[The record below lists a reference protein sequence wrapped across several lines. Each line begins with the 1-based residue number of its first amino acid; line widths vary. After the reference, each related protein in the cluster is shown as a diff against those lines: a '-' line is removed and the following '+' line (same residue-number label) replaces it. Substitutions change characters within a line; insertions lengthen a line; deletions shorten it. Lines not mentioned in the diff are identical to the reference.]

1 MLTQTA
7 IRSDAFHRL
16 VPPTRN
22 IPPAATKVFDRASEC
37 EPLGQSIY
45 LMGAAMSY
53 PHNAEIYGEDEPAE
67 YLYKVI
73 SGAVRTYKILSDGR
87 RQIGGF
93 YLPGDIFGLE
103 FADEH
108 TLSAEA
114 IADAN
119 VLVIKRSM
127 LTALA
132 GHNAGVARELFA
144 LTGYEAQRMQ
154 ERVLLLIKTAQERV
168 VGFLLEMAERVP
180 AGNAIELPMS
190 RQDIAD
196 YLGLTIETVSRTL
209 TSLEDS
215 AAIEL
220 PTSRRRIVLRNRTA
234 LSHMNG

>member
-7 IRSDAFHRL
+7 IRSDAFHRP

-22 IPPAATKVFDRASEC
+22 IPPAATKVFDGASQRK
-37 EPLGQSIY
+37 PLGQSIF
-45 LMGAAMSY
+45 LMGAAKSY
-53 PHNAEIYGEDEPAE
+53 PHDAEIYGEDEPVE

-114 IADAN
+114 IADAK

-132 GHNAGVARELFA
+132 AHDPGVARSYL
-144 LTGYEAQRMQ
+144 R
-154 ERVLLLIKTAQERV
+154 LLGTRRSVCRSASCCSSRPRRSASWASSWKWRSACRPVTPSS
-168 VGFLLEMAERVP
+168 FLCRA
-180 AGNAIELPMS
+180 
-190 RQDIAD
+190 
-196 YLGLTIETVSRTL
+196 RTL
-209 TSLEDS
+209 PTIS
-215 AAIEL
+215 A
-220 PTSRRRIVLRNRTA
+220 
-234 LSHMNG
+234 

>member
-7 IRSDAFHRL
+7 IRSDAFHRP

-22 IPPAATKVFDRASEC
+22 FPPAATKVFDGASERK
-37 EPLGQSIY
+37 PVGQSIY

-114 IADAN
+114 ITDAK

-132 GHNAGVARELFA
+132 AHDPGVARSYL
-144 LTGYEAQRMQ
+144 R
-154 ERVLLLIKTAQERV
+154 LLGTRRSVCRSASCCSSRPRRSASWASSWKWRSACRPVTPSS
-168 VGFLLEMAERVP
+168 FLCRA
-180 AGNAIELPMS
+180 
-190 RQDIAD
+190 
-196 YLGLTIETVSRTL
+196 RTL
-209 TSLEDS
+209 PTIS
-215 AAIEL
+215 A
-220 PTSRRRIVLRNRTA
+220 
-234 LSHMNG
+234 